1 MNLRPTHHGYA
12 YQDTMCGI
20 AFVDL
25 ILGTA
30 TLIKVDTKG
39 VADDRFDDLTI
50 EYATGR
56 RRRLQIKHTTVHRQL
71 SRATFSG
78 DRRSLRLDLL
88 RLSLLD
94 DLSSNQ
100 DTDYRV
106 LERDKEPD
114 CERRQ
119 AIEP

>member
-12 YQDTMCGI
+12 YQDAMCGI

-25 ILGTA
+25 MLDTA

-50 EYATGR
+50 EYTTGR
-56 RRRLQIKHTTVHRQL
+56 RRRLQIKHTTVDRQL

-78 DRRSLRLDLL
+78 DGRSLRLDLL
-88 RLSLLD
+88 LRSLLD
-94 DLSSNQ
+94 DLASNP

-106 LERDKEPD
+106 LVRDKEPD
-114 CERRQ
+114 SELS
-119 AIEP
+119 